1 MLLKGHTLIVRILVN
16 VCNLEALDDH
26 KISPLFVAA
35 QYGQRECLEIL
46 INAGTCL
53 SYNNSPLGFFFF
65 SFCKYRAVLYLLYLI
80 SSFFKNVFMCYNYI
94 KNNLHVYFFF
104 FLFFFFLSLSRE
116 TPEHF
121 VALAS

>member
-1 MLLKGHTLIVRILVN
+1 MLLKGHTPIVRILVN

-53 SYNNSPLGFFFF
+53 SYNNSPLAFFFF
-65 SFCKYRAVLYLLYLI
+65 SFRKYRAVLYLI
-80 SSFFKNVFMCYNYI
+80 SSFKRIYVCYFHNKKQLACI
-94 KNNLHVYFFF
+94 
-104 FLFFFFLSLSRE
+104 FLKKILSLSGE
-116 TPEHF
+116 TPEQF
-121 VALAS
+121 VVLAS